1 MKDLIKRLQPDCF
14 EDIIALVALFRPGP
28 LQSGMVDDFINR
40 KHGRAKVNYP
50 HPALETILKPT
61 YGVILYQEQVM
72 QIAQELS
79 GYTLGAADLLRRA
92 MGKKKAEE
100 MAQQREIFT
109 KGAVERGVKEQVAT
123 HIFDLMEKFAGYG
136 FNKSHSA
143 AYALVSYQTAWLKAH
158 YPAAFMAAVLSADM
172 DNTDK
177 VVTLIDECRDMK
189 LKVLAPD
196 INLCA
201 YRFTVLNDHAVV
213 YGLGAIKGAGESAI
227 ASIIDERNANGPYKD
242 IFDFCKRIDLRKANR
257 RVLEALI
264 RSGALDKIGPN
275 RATLAASLD
284 TAVKLAEQTT
294 QNHERGQTDLFG
306 AAHAVNEPTGNYV
319 VEKDWSEEQR
329 LNGEKETL
337 GLWLTGHPITR
348 YENELRKF
356 TSCRIVDVQPKRDAT
371 LVIAGLVLA
380 LRTMKTKKGD
390 TMAFVTLDDRSA
402 RIEMAVF
409 SDVYTRC
416 RDLLSKDK
424 LIVIE
429 GEVSVDEY
437 SGSYKMS
444 AREIYDIDK
453 AREVYGRRLVLQIDG
468 KKFSAD
474 FAPALAKVLTPF
486 REGPC
491 PIRVNFVGDGV
502 KVNLSFGKE
511 WRVRPTQELL
521 HRLEELLGPRRVEL
535 DYQARASAALRNP
548 LGH

>member
-1 MKDLIKRLQPDCF
+1 
-14 EDIIALVALFRPGP
+14 
-28 LQSGMVDDFINR
+28 
-40 KHGRAKVNYP
+40 
-50 HPALETILKPT
+50 
-61 YGVILYQEQVM
+61 M

-92 MGKKKAEE
+92 MGKKKPEE

-109 KGAVERGVKEQVAT
+109 KGAMERGVDEQVAT

-201 YRFTVLNDHAVV
+201 YRFTVLDDHSVV
-213 YGLGAIKGAGESAI
+213 YGLGAIKGVGEAAI
-227 ASIIDERNANGPYKD
+227 TGIIEERTTNGPYRD

-275 RATLAASLD
+275 RATLMASLD
-284 TAVKLAEQTT
+284 IAVKLAEQTT
-294 QNHERGQTDLFG
+294 QNRERGQTDLFG

-390 TMAFVTLDDRSA
+390 MMAFVTLDDRSA
-402 RIEMAVF
+402 RIELAVF

-416 RDLLSKDK
+416 RDLLAKDK

-429 GEVSVDEY
+429 GEASVDEY
-437 SGSYKMS
+437 TGSYKMS

-468 KKFSAD
+468 KKFSPD

-486 REGPC
+486 REGSC
-491 PIRVNFVGDGV
+491 PIRVHFVGDGV
-502 KVNLSFGKE
+502 KVNISFGKE
-511 WRVRPTQELL
+511 WRVRPTGELL
-521 HRLEELLGPRRVEL
+521 HRLEDLLGPQGVEL
-535 DYQARASAALRNP
+535 DYQARAGAPLRNP
-548 LGH
+548 PVH